1 MNRYSPKHGRLM
13 SIQDVA
19 DRLNIHRT
27 TLHRWISRG
36 IFPEPMKINGYNG
49 RYEPAVVEAW
59 IKARPNGRS

>member
-1 MNRYSPKHGRLM
+1 MNRYSPKYGRLM

-27 TLHRWISRG
+27 TLHRWIGRG
-36 IFPEPMKINGYNG
+36 IFPGPMKINGYNG

-59 IKARPNGRS
+59 IKARQDSE